1 MPIPNFNLPA
11 DLPQDWTNGQIV
23 SPDGVSVGLT
33 AQHGYNALNQ
43 YINDAQKAIN
53 QLRDYLET
61 AGFAT
66 QDSLDTA
73 VSRLLPKSG
82 GTMTGAINM
91 GKKKITNLATPT
103 GAADSATKGYV
114 DTAVSGFSGLLTGG
128 SIRKIWA
135 GGKATNT
142 VAHDAVITDAIIL
155 GGVFAIV
162 IIPPV
167 RGLSS
172 TFDIT
177 PCVLSPV
184 ATSDGR
190 IFTIYSNIEGNNTTG
205 TDAKCF
211 AGWISP
217 SKNSSQVVNGIEY
230 PKYFAQSI
238 GSDYGSG
245 NVHSQ
250 NLGLFIVYNPE
261 GFVYAD

>member
-82 GTMTGAINM
+82 GTMTGVINM

-135 GGKATNT
+135 GASVSSSAKAVVSSALIFGENL
-142 VAHDAVITDAIIL
+142 ALVIR
-155 GGVFAIV
+155 
-162 IIPPV
+162 PPS
-167 RGLSS
+167 GSTSS
-172 TFDIT
+172 SYDYT
-177 PCVLSPV
+177 PCVLLPSRNSSGEMMLIRYSGVSSDSVNFTCGWYDAGSQTVDGVKYPIYTAGNYNIVARYFSFGFIIVYSPV
-184 ATSDGR
+184 
-190 IFTIYSNIEGNNTTG
+190 
-205 TDAKCF
+205 
-211 AGWISP
+211 
-217 SKNSSQVVNGIEY
+217 
-230 PKYFAQSI
+230 
-238 GSDYGSG
+238 
-245 NVHSQ
+245 
-250 NLGLFIVYNPE
+250 

>member
-135 GGKATNT
+135 GADLAGMSSS
-142 VAHDAVITDAIIL
+142 VEAVVSSALIL
-155 GGVFAIV
+155 GDNLAFVM
-162 IIPPV
+162 IPPS
-167 RGLSS
+167 GSTSS
-172 TFDIT
+172 SYYYV
-177 PCVLSPV
+177 PSVLLPS
-184 ATSDGR
+184 TD
-190 IFTIYSNIEGNNTTG
+190 SNGKMMEFYFNG
-205 TDAKCF
+205 TDISSF
-211 AGWISP
+211 GGWYR
-217 SKNSSQVVNGIEY
+217 KGSQTVDGVSY
-230 PKYFAQSI
+230 PKYQTANAFTQARYFS
-238 GSDYGSG
+238 
-245 NVHSQ
+245 
-250 NLGLFIVYNPE
+250 LGFIIVYSPV